1 MTHAAVSDAADLQRF
16 NRDVLGQA
24 LALVR
29 EHLAKT
35 GVSYAGPVGAHLRH
49 VIEHYDALRA
59 AGDGGVVDYDQR
71 PRDRELECCPQTAHR
86 RLLVLD
92 RWLADAGA
100 VALDAP
106 LRVRGRAELTG
117 ERAFS
122 VASTLGRE
130 LVFVAGHAV
139 HHYAL
144 LKDHCRRH
152 GIEVDIDFGKA
163 PSTVAHER
171 FSALAPSQVGT
182 STPHHSPRKDHV
194 TL

>member
-1 MTHAAVSDAADLQRF
+1 MTPADLSDADDLQRF
-16 NRDVLGQA
+16 NREVLGQA

-29 EHLAKT
+29 RHLSDT
-35 GVSYAGPVGAHLRH
+35 GACYAGPVGAHLRH

-59 AGDGGVVDYDQR
+59 AADGGVVDYDR
-71 PRDRELECCPQTAHR
+71 RLRDRDLESSPQTAQR

-92 RWLADAGA
+92 RWLSDAGA
-100 VALDAP
+100 AALDAP
-106 LRVRGRAELTG
+106 LRVQGCAGLGG
-117 ERAFS
+117 ERAFT

-130 LVFVAGHAV
+130 LVFVASHAV

-144 LKDHCRRH
+144 LKDHCQRH
-152 GIEVDIDFGKA
+152 GIEVDSDFGKA

-171 FSALAPSQVGT
+171 LAATVPPRDGA

-194 TL
+194 TV

>member
-1 MTHAAVSDAADLQRF
+1 MTPAATSDAADLQRF
-16 NRDVLGQA
+16 NREVLGQA

-29 EHLAKT
+29 RHLGDT
-35 GVSYAGPVGAHLRH
+35 GARYAGPVGSHLRH

-59 AGDGGVVDYDQR
+59 AGAGVVDYDRR
-71 PRDRELECCPQTAHR
+71 PRDRELECCPQTAER
-86 RLLVLD
+86 RLLAID
-92 RWLADAGA
+92 RWLADAGDA
-100 VALDAP
+100 ALHAP
-106 LRVRGRAELTG
+106 LRVHGRAGLGG
-117 ERAFS
+117 ERAFTVS
-122 VASTLGRE
+122 STLGRE

-144 LKDHCRRH
+144 VRDHCRRH

-171 FSALAPSQVGT
+171 LAATAPPQDGT
-182 STPHHSPRKDHV
+182 PTLHHSPRKDHV